1 MTAQEWS
8 KKYGKKAVR
17 EMCAKVGVSLVYW
30 RNVKNQHSSVS
41 TARALEF
48 ARASDEVSGGDPM
61 TVVSLLRLDDLPA
74 RIVGSVR
81 GDK

>member
-1 MTAQEWS
+1 MTPQEWS

-17 EMCAKVGVSLVYW
+17 EMCEKVGVSLVYW
-30 RNVKNQHSSVS
+30 RNVKNQHSPVS

-48 ARASDEVSGGDPM
+48 AKASDEVSGGDPM
-61 TVVSLLRLDDLPA
+61 TVVALLRLLDQPA
-74 RIVGSVR
+74 RIVGTSR